1 MWGINGAKRGCAAKY
16 MKFLYVGG
24 TDRSSEIPIIGLDLE
39 LPTYSQQRFEGIN
52 EGCAH
57 HLPLYIERNYVYS
70 ELNFGLPLDLFGK
83 LDICGGL

>member
-16 MKFLYVGG
+16 MKFLYVRG

-39 LPTYSQQRFEGIN
+39 LLIDAQQGFKEIN
-52 EGCAH
+52 RGYTH

-70 ELNFGLPLDLFGK
+70 ELNFGLLLDLFSK
-83 LDICGGL
+83 LEVCGGL